1 MGVTARDHNYYYFSF
16 FLWKQLSSTF
26 KNWLWRLFLP
36 SEGLVEPFT
45 QLSGFPPVGLHTQR
59 VYSNPL
65 MNLGLLLLFWKQLA
79 CRLRGASV
87 STRIQQQK
95 SWPMS
100 WLPDSS
106 WGNVFCPAF
115 LQRRVTIRV
124 CLLVV
129 LDVLSVFQSP
139 RFSSFFGGNMFFLGA
154 YSYMPHSGFPKVLW
168 ERRMGTV
175 ISRSGGQN
183 ESEELRMIYWV

>member
-1 MGVTARDHNYYYFSF
+1 METIPSFRRSSGTFYPAFRFSSCRVAYTTCVLKSLDEPGVA
-16 FLWKQLSSTF
+16 
-26 KNWLWRLFLP
+26 
-36 SEGLVEPFT
+36 FT
-45 QLSGFPPVGLHTQR
+45 I
-59 VYSNPL
+59 
-65 MNLGLLLLFWKQLA
+65 LA
-79 CRLRGASV
+79 CRLQGASV

-106 WGNVFCPAF
+106 WGNIFCPAF
-115 LQRRVTIRV
+115 PQRRVTIRV